1 MAVSQAPGS
10 TRTASPQAD
19 AILMAQLQHI
29 VGQKNAGNLTAALSG
44 CQALLSEQS
53 PPNVWRLWAELN
65 REAGN
70 LDVALSAL
78 QHLVTLLPRSHEAH
92 SNLAN
97 MYFELGQLPPA
108 EQHIRQ
114 ALALNPLNPQ
124 AHNLLGQLLAKT
136 YHFEEAVFHYRQAL
150 LLHEPVGALCSNLGN
165 ALVKLGDLE
174 GAENAFR
181 LGYGLEPDN
190 AELLL
195 SWAKMEE
202 ARRNFPKARELVDAA
217 CSLPEGASSTV
228 AGRNADLCLRE
239 KRPEKALAVLQAFVA
254 SHGEPPRDYDFYYM
268 RGEVLDRLGHYDEAM
283 VDYHKANRLVQEVE
297 RFIYR
302 KEQQQSLMA
311 GLKTAYSPEWM
322 SWVRA
327 AYRVPEYFDTLAAP
341 IFILG
346 FPRSGTTL
354 VEQILA
360 GHPNISPGDE
370 LPYIGR
376 STKLASHMVGS
387 RSPYPGCMAELARPD
402 RVAALDKFRGYYI
415 HNALSLNIVKGGAR
429 RFTDKMPLN
438 EIHLPLIHAAFPDSP
453 LIHVIRHPLDVVLS
467 CYFNQLTHGGNCSFE
482 LETAAAHYAAVYDM
496 WRYYKEDL
504 GIACVAVRYEEL
516 VAEPEQQVRSLLH
529 GINEPWDEACVAFHQ
544 NQRYARTASYAQVSE
559 KMYTRSKYRYRNY
572 LAHLMPIVSMLAPIC
587 EELGYEMEL

>member
-1 MAVSQAPGS
+1 MAVSQTPGS
-10 TRTASPQAD
+10 LRTASPQTD
-19 AILMAQLQHI
+19 ANLMAQLQHI
-29 VGQKNAGNLTAALSG
+29 VEQRRADDLTGALTE
-44 CQALLSEQS
+44 CRALLSDQA
-53 PPNVWRLWAELN
+53 PPSVWKLWADLN

-70 LDVALSAL
+70 SDAALSAL
-78 QHLVTLLPRSHEAH
+78 RHLVKLLPRSHEVH

-97 MYFELGQLPPA
+97 LYFELGQLPVA

-124 AHNLLGQLLAKT
+124 AHNLLGQLLART
-136 YHFEEAVFHYRQAL
+136 YHFEEAVFHYRQVL

-174 GAENAFR
+174 GAENTFR
-181 LGYGLEPDN
+181 MGYGLEPDN
-190 AELLL
+190 VELLL

-202 ARRNFPKARELVDAA
+202 ARRNFAKARELVDAA
-217 CSLPEGASSTV
+217 CHLPEGANSTV
-228 AGRNADLCLRE
+228 AGRNAGLFLRE
-239 KRPEKALAVLQAFVA
+239 KRPVQALAVLDALVA
-254 SHGEPPRDYDFYYM
+254 ERGEPPRDYDFYYM
-268 RGEVLDRLGHYDEAM
+268 RGEVLDRLGRYDDAM

-302 KEQQQSLMA
+302 KQQQQSLMA
-311 GLKTAYSPEWM
+311 GLKTAYTPEWM
-322 SWVRA
+322 NSIDA
-327 AYRVPEYFDTLAAP
+327 TYRVPDYFNTLATP

-387 RSPYPGCMAELARPD
+387 RSPYPECMAELARPGK
-402 RVAALDKFRGYYI
+402 VAALDKFRGYYI
-415 HNALSLNIVKGGAR
+415 HNALSLNIVKDNAR

-504 GIACVAVRYEEL
+504 GIACLEVRYEEL
-516 VAEPEQQVRSLLH
+516 VAEPEQQVRRLLDA
-529 GINEPWDEACVAFHQ
+529 INEPWDQACLAFHQ